1 MKTYDE
7 IKTDMQEVYNE
18 IRKLEEEKKSLIW
31 NKKDITAYKTYTE
44 NLHNI
49 NFQILILNLK
59 YEILQNNRNCAMYNQ
74 VMPMAFEVLKKY
86 FGKRYG
92 EKTRKKICD
101 EIKDKTGFYF
111 RIYSYHYTIS
121 ERYAVTIVGSIE
133 CGRKNCGIL
142 LDDNVIQ
149 PITLEEMT
157 SYDAKEYVEDIG
169 KRVTDLYVLHLEAE
183 NKRKELEEICKRF
196 NDRAV
201 GDINRIYADEKFD
214 TWNF

>member
-86 FGKRYG
+86 FSLYDFRTLCSHYSRQHRIMI
-92 EKTRKKICD
+92 EQS
-101 EIKDKTGFYF
+101 EILTAFMQMRNLTLGIFNR
-111 RIYSYHYTIS
+111 RII
-121 ERYAVTIVGSIE
+121 
-133 CGRKNCGIL
+133 
-142 LDDNVIQ
+142 
-149 PITLEEMT
+149 
-157 SYDAKEYVEDIG
+157 
-169 KRVTDLYVLHLEAE
+169 
-183 NKRKELEEICKRF
+183 
-196 NDRAV
+196 
-201 GDINRIYADEKFD
+201 
-214 TWNF
+214 